1 MRDALHS
8 SDSEDDGTKQRK
20 KYRTESEAAK
30 QKALGEEYEPLS
42 RLIKVVKNRILEL
55 AKLNSEQ
62 TVQLVE
68 TFLNDDSF

>member
-8 SDSEDDGTKQRK
+8 SDSEDDGTNRRK

-30 QKALGEEYEPLS
+30 QKTSGEEYEPLS